1 MKVNPQIKELINL
14 ELKRQQDHIELIAS
28 ENYVSEAVLAVTGS
42 ILTNKYAEGY
52 PFHRY
57 YGGCE
62 YIDQIEQLAIDKVK
76 ELFQAEHANVQAHSG
91 SQANASAYY
100 ALLQPHD
107 TILAMD
113 LAAGGHLTH
122 GHKVNFSGRLYNFCI
137 YGVDPKTEMLD
148 YDEIEKIAVE
158 VKPKLIVAGASAYSR
173 EIDFKKF
180 RVIADKVGA
189 LLMVDMDYI
198 AGLVAAGLHQSPIPY
213 ADVVTSTTHKTLRG
227 PRGGLILSKQ
237 KWAKKIDG
245 AVFPG
250 NQGGPLEHVIAA
262 KAQCFLEALEPSFN
276 QYQAEIVNNAK
287 VLATTL
293 KGKNLRLVADGTDNH
308 LLMVDVKSSLGIS
321 GQQAKEI
328 LQKIGIICNKNMIPF
343 DQESPVVT
351 SGIRLGTAAM
361 TTSGFGSKEFQQ
373 IGEIIY
379 YVLKEPTD
387 ENIAKYQNEVKKLL
401 HDFPIYSNWHLTT

>member
-1 MKVNPQIKELINL
+1 MKVNSQIKELINL
-14 ELKRQQDHIELIAS
+14 ELKRQQDHVELIAS
-28 ENYVSEAVLAVTGS
+28 ENYVSEAILAITGS

-62 YIDQIEQLAIDKVK
+62 YIDQLEQLAIDKVK
-76 ELFQAEHANVQAHSG
+76 ELFKAEHANVQPHSG
-91 SQANASAYY
+91 SQANAAAYY
-100 ALLQPHD
+100 ALLKPRD

-122 GHKVNFSGRLYNFCI
+122 GHNVNFSGRLYDFHS
-137 YGVDPKTEMLD
+137 YQVDSKTEMLD
-148 YDEIEKIAVE
+148 YDTIEKIAIE
-158 VKPKLIVAGASAYSR
+158 VKPKLIVAGASTYSR

-180 RVIADKVGA
+180 REIADKVGA
-189 LLMVDMDYI
+189 LLMVDMAHI
-198 AGLVAAGLHQSPIPY
+198 AGLIAAGLHQSPIPY

-237 KWAKKIDG
+237 KWAKKINS
-245 AVFPG
+245 AIFPG

-262 KAQCFLEALEPSFN
+262 KAQCFIEALQPEFN
-276 QYQAEIVNNAK
+276 KYQAEIIINAK
-287 VLATTL
+287 VLAATL
-293 KGKNLRLVADGTDNH
+293 KDKNLRLVANGTDNH

-321 GQQAKEI
+321 GQMAEEI
-328 LQKIGIICNKNMIPF
+328 LQKIGIICNKNIIPF
-343 DQESPVVT
+343 DKESSVVT

-361 TTSGFGSKEFQQ
+361 TTRSFSNKQFQQ

-379 YVLKEPTD
+379 HVLKEPTD
-387 ENIAKYQNEVKKLL
+387 DNVIKYQKEVQKLL
-401 HDFPIYSNWHLTT
+401 KDFPIYTNWTLQK